1 MALKVGDK
9 FSSYEDVESAIRIF
23 SKENTVDLHKRDS
36 RTLGAA
42 VRQKRITED
51 RGVKNGALKYYQI
64 KYACIF
70 GGRDNY
76 KARGQG
82 SRKTKTF
89 QCGCPY
95 SIELLLTDDGYHLEI
110 KSFNREHKNHKDDGQ
125 GYAYLP
131 KSRKLNEEDRAH
143 VTGLIAIGANK
154 KLIQK
159 QMSTSTGKSITM
171 KDLSNIENRYKNNRH
186 QTKNDIAYCVEKLRN
201 EHKCYVD
208 LSVDSE
214 DTFCVFF
221 AQDELMRSTFEVYPE
236 IIFLDATYK
245 LLELKFPVYLFVVED
260 ANGEGEIVGLGS
272 LVHEDAESL
281 EWLVQSFIERNPN
294 IKKTRLVM
302 ADKDMKERDVVKRL
316 LPWAKVLICLFHA
329 LKTFRREVTMDAM
342 QISSQTRENCLQV
355 IQMMCYAK
363 STFEYDGHYKQF
375 CNIAPSTVRTYFDS
389 NWHPIREG
397 KSLL

>member
-131 KSRKLNEEDRAH
+131 KSRKLNEEDR
-143 VTGLIAIGANK
+143 
-154 KLIQK
+154 
-159 QMSTSTGKSITM
+159 KSRCQPPRV
-171 KDLSNIENRYKNNRH
+171 S
-186 QTKNDIAYCVEKLRN
+186 
-201 EHKCYVD
+201 
-208 LSVDSE
+208 
-214 DTFCVFF
+214 
-221 AQDELMRSTFEVYPE
+221 RS
-236 IIFLDATYK
+236 
-245 LLELKFPVYLFVVED
+245 
-260 ANGEGEIVGLGS
+260 
-272 LVHEDAESL
+272 
-281 EWLVQSFIERNPN
+281 Q
-294 IKKTRLVM
+294 
-302 ADKDMKERDVVKRL
+302 
-316 LPWAKVLICLFHA
+316 
-329 LKTFRREVTMDAM
+329 
-342 QISSQTRENCLQV
+342 
-355 IQMMCYAK
+355 
-363 STFEYDGHYKQF
+363 
-375 CNIAPSTVRTYFDS
+375 
-389 NWHPIREG
+389 
-397 KSLL
+397 